1 MQHNINLIRMLIKKS
16 ILYILESCRFFSVK
30 PEMTKEDN
38 LMFVQVG
45 ASLSST
51 RILKEDIK
59 LLKYGMVFLKKSMT
73 PKSCR

>member
-38 LMFVQVG
+38 LMFVPVG
-45 ASLSST
+45 ASFSST

-59 LLKYGMVFLKKSMT
+59 LLKYGMVFFKKSLT